1 MSLLP
6 WLRWNEALPRLSPRS
21 PAETVLETLMLELA
35 GQMREAERQRR
46 ERGGAAGRV
55 RTGVDYSWLAS
66 APRAAYDLSPAERL
80 HLEGVCA
87 KIPPASCGPA
97 ILRFRQLLA
106 EQEPEVRE
114 VSRLFLSV
122 LHEVLEGRRRE
133 EEARRLTRQ
142 WSLRP
147 RRGLALPAFRPR
159 ARISPFASDIPTV
172 SEDVERG
179 ARPPARAWSM
189 PEFRAPQED

>member
-66 APRAAYDLSPAERL
+66 APRAAYDLSP
-80 HLEGVCA
+80 GSG
-87 KIPPASCGPA
+87 SCW
-97 ILRFRQLLA
+97 R
-106 EQEPEVRE
+106 
-114 VSRLFLSV
+114 SRSRRCGRCPGSSSRCCTRCWRGGG
-122 LHEVLEGRRRE
+122 GRRR
-133 EEARRLTRQ
+133 
-142 WSLRP
+142 
-147 RRGLALPAFRPR
+147 PA
-159 ARISPFASDIPTV
+159 
-172 SEDVERG
+172 G
-179 ARPPARAWSM
+179 
-189 PEFRAPQED
+189 